1 MNLVLP
7 RKIDGTEPTTL
18 RNVRQVTIIGANGS
32 GKSRFTQWLVDT
44 NGENAFHL
52 SALKSMFPR
61 AEKCPIKGSIDALYE
76 ELSSTSLYL
85 RNDAP
90 TEFDRLIYLLLH
102 DEFLDLL
109 KFKAEN
115 MIGEQKCGCPKTKL
129 DKVVKMWQEVF
140 PKNKILRD
148 SGKLLFSNDAG
159 DLPYT
164 SIRLSDGEKSVL
176 YYIGAVLYAP
186 KSAVVF
192 VEDPEIFIHHSIM
205 QALWNVIEEMR
216 PDCTFIYN
224 THDIEFASSRLDNKC
239 IWVRNYDALKQAW
252 DYEIVN
258 PGENL
263 SDELYF
269 DLLGSRKPILFV
281 EGDSSHSIDSKLYA
295 LIFTDYTVKP
305 LGSCN
310 KVIETT
316 RSFNDMKDFHHL
328 DSHGIVDRDR
338 RDSKEVQYLRDRKI
352 LVPNV
357 AEIENILMLEGVI
370 RTVARHHGKDEN
382 RVFSKVKSAVVNMFK
397 ANIKKQALEHVR
409 HRVKRNVEVRIDRRF
424 EDIGALEDHMTDLV
438 NEIDP
443 RGIYE
448 KLCRDFHTYADSAD
462 YASVLRVFNEKSMLP
477 DSNLAQ
483 LCGFTCKEEYIKDVL
498 SILKEGGRDA
508 DAIRSAIKGA
518 FGLDETKNDNKPDK

>member
-1 MNLVLP
+1 MNIQLP
-7 RKIDGTEPTTL
+7 NRIDGSKPIEL
-18 RNVRQVTIIGANGS
+18 KGVRQVTIIGANGS
-32 GKSRFTQWLVDT
+32 GKTRFTQWLVD
-44 NGENAFHL
+44 NNADKAFRV
-52 SALKSMFPR
+52 SALKAMFPK
-61 AEKCPIKGSIDALYE
+61 AEKNPLKGSIDTLYD

-85 RNDAP
+85 RNDAA

-109 KFKAEN
+109 KFKAES
-115 MIGEQKCGCPKTKL
+115 MLGEKGCGCPKTKL

-148 SGKLLFSNDAG
+148 SGKLLFSNDVG
-159 DLPYT
+159 DKPYS
-164 SIRLSDGEKSVL
+164 SIRLSDGEKAVL

-186 KSAVVF
+186 VGSMVF

-239 IWVRNYDALKQAW
+239 IWVRNYDALKRAW
-252 DYEIVN
+252 DYETVN

-295 LIFTDYTVKP
+295 LIFSDYTVKP

-338 RDSKEVQYLRDRKI
+338 RDTKEVQYLRDRKI
-352 LVPNV
+352 FVPNV
-357 AEIENILMLEGVI
+357 AEIENIMMLEGVI
-370 RTVARHHGKDEN
+370 RAVARHHKKDDD
-382 RVFSKVKSAVVNMFK
+382 RVFMKVRSAVINMFK
-397 ANIKKQALEHVR
+397 SDLRKQALEHVR
-409 HRVKRNVEVRIDRRF
+409 HRVKRTVEVRIDKRF
-424 EDIGALEDHMTDLV
+424 QDISELEEHMTDLV
-438 NEIDP
+438 NEINP

-448 KLCRDFHTYADSAD
+448 DLCRSFHTYANNGD
-462 YASVLRVFNEKSMLP
+462 YSSILRVYNEKTMLP
-477 DSNLAQ
+477 NSNVAQ
-483 LCGFTCKEEYIKDVL
+483 LCGFECKEEYIKDVL
-498 SILKEGGRDA
+498 AILKEGGKDA
-508 DAIRSAIKGA
+508 DAIRTAIKSA
-518 FGLDETKNDNKPDK
+518 FGLETTEADIS